1 MLEVGPCYI
10 AFRDSE
16 MCIGAEFRVSS
27 EEYKKVTASGRTGV
41 REVCTTKAGSRAT
54 LTKIRRNFNISRR
67 WERAECNPLD
77 KRVPPPWCLLTN
89 RGHRFRAELR
99 RMRMGAMST
108 NEEEASIAEELER
121 IVSLCYIRSRE
132 GTGARRTCSSQE
144 RQRRGER
151 ERWSCWIVSK
161 KFRRALS
168 PKQIA
173 WVHRTERANGRRFR
187 SLVFA
192 IIAVTERRSDRTG
205 AQPTGSIIPFRRRH
219 FSVVS

>member
-1 MLEVGPCYI
+1 
-10 AFRDSE
+10 
-16 MCIGAEFRVSS
+16 
-27 EEYKKVTASGRTGV
+27 
-41 REVCTTKAGSRAT
+41 
-54 LTKIRRNFNISRR
+54 
-67 WERAECNPLD
+67 
-77 KRVPPPWCLLTN
+77 
-89 RGHRFRAELR
+89 
-99 RMRMGAMST
+99 MST